1 MRILMLIS
9 VVCFVIALLG
19 KLGTF
24 NGVDVIAWALGGL
37 LAWAADVA
45 LAGVPLAFP
54 VAQRRAPPP
63 Q

>member
-1 MRILMLIS
+1 MLIA

-19 KLGTF
+19 QLGTF
-24 NGVDVIAWALGGL
+24 SGVDVTAWALGGL

-45 LAGVPLAFP
+45 LAGYAIAIPA
-54 VAQRRAPPP
+54 RRAAPPP